1 MVESAPCSV
10 RTLGLRVIANW
21 SMEALGIDQCNV
33 DTPLRPFCAEMGSRT
48 RSEARDC
55 CARTGRWTRA
65 GSFCSRDCCAQVRG
79 CRGAVVL
86 FKTGVGEGEVNAA
99 TLVLGSDA
107 AFTNLTFRNE
117 AGEAPV
123 QTHAQTPLLL
133 SCDSYR

>member
-1 MVESAPCSV
+1 M
-10 RTLGLRVIANW
+10 
-21 SMEALGIDQCNV
+21 
-33 DTPLRPFCAEMGSRT
+33 
-48 RSEARDC
+48 
-55 CARTGRWTRA
+55 
-65 GSFCSRDCCAQVRG
+65 
-79 CRGAVVL
+79 VL